1 MVTDRS
7 TAGDAVDAVVEE
19 STDDALANEEPMDSE
34 ATSGIDE
41 AETTEGT
48 ATADTAT
55 GLEPTV
61 AGALSYLL
69 GPITGVLFY
78 VLEPEDAFVRF
89 HAVQSTLVF
98 GGLFVASL
106 VFSVVLTLASFVP
119 GVGWIAAAVLGI
131 GSLLLTP
138 VAFLAWVFLMYKAYQ
153 GEEYGVPLVGSY
165 ARQYAAVGE

>member
-34 ATSGIDE
+34 ATNGT
-41 AETTEGT
+41 ETTEGT
-48 ATADTAT
+48 AMGDTTT